1 MSSSI
6 AMQWIVLWGGIA
18 ITGSVLGGVFAS
30 IKNRDT
36 SHWIFWGFLV
46 PPIVFWLLLLPRY
59 KGQRPRRPT
68 LDEIDRHENGP
79 L

>member
-1 MSSSI
+1 MSM

-18 ITGSVLGGVFAS
+18 IAASVFAAVLAG
-30 IKNRDT
+30 IKNRDLSYWT
-36 SHWIFWGFLV
+36 AWSFLV
-46 PPIVFWLLLLPRY
+46 PPFALWLLFLPRN
-59 KGQRPRRPT
+59 KGPRPRRPT

>member
-1 MSSSI
+1 MSI
-6 AMQWIVLWGGIA
+6 AMQWIVLWGAVA
-18 ITGSVLGGVFAS
+18 ITASVVAGFLAG

-36 SHWIFWGFLV
+36 SYWIAWSFLV
-46 PPIVFWLLLLPRY
+46 PPFLLWLLLLPRN
-59 KGQRPRRPT
+59 KGPRPRRPT

>member
-1 MSSSI
+1 M

-18 ITGSVLGGVFAS
+18 IAAS
-30 IKNRDT
+30 ILAGILAGSKNRDY
-36 SHWIFWGFLV
+36 SYWVAWSFVV
-46 PPIVFWLLLLPRY
+46 PPAVVWLLFLPKL
-59 KGQRPRRPT
+59 KGPRPRQPR